1 MTAVALLATIN
12 ICPRETQLEIGM
24 NNFDRDYITLLEELR
39 TLETELHSDK
49 TRRDGQ
55 RLETLLHAD
64 FVEFGRSGTRYTRAE
79 ILKAFVPGNVLPR
92 IQSSNFELVVLGEG
106 AALLTYV
113 SAHVDA
119 GGNSYRQSLR
129 SSIWVRTEVGWQM
142 RFHQGTPFT
151 SLNLE

>member
-1 MTAVALLATIN
+1 
-12 ICPRETQLEIGM
+12 M
-24 NNFDRDYITLLEELR
+24 NNFETDHMILLEELR

-49 TRRDGQ
+49 TRRDRR

-64 FVEFGRSGTRYTRAE
+64 FVEFGRSGRRYTRTD
-79 ILKAFVPGNVLPR
+79 ILEEFGLGNMLPAIR
-92 IQSSNFELVVLGEG
+92 SSNFELIVFGEG

-129 SSIWVRTEVGWQM
+129 SSIWVRTKVGWQM
-142 RFHQGTPFT
+142 RFHQGTP
-151 SLNLE
+151 LHQPEL